1 MISDFEHSVLRFAE
15 RYGVVH
21 LNSSGTL
28 DFDLNDIHDAE
39 IYSFH
44 PQRRDEFA
52 AQFEAVLA
60 HTYYSVTDKPNE
72 RDECAEMID
81 QFFSEYTTEV

>member
-1 MISDFEHSVLRFAE
+1 MISDFGHSVLRFAE

-39 IYSFH
+39 TYLSSPPRHDELAAQLEAALAHDYYSITAN
-44 PQRRDEFA
+44 QNGRDES
-52 AQFEAVLA
+52 
-60 HTYYSVTDKPNE
+60 T
-72 RDECAEMID
+72 EMID
-81 QFFSEYTTEV
+81 KFFSEYTTEV

>member
-1 MISDFEHSVLRFAE
+1 MTGHFEHSVLRFAE

-28 DFDLNDIHDAE
+28 DFDLNNIHDAE
-39 IYSFH
+39 TYIFSL
-44 PQRRDEFA
+44 PSRDELA
-52 AQFEAVLA
+52 AQFEAALA
-60 HTYYSVTDKPNE
+60 HNYYSITDKPNE